1 MPTVQCV
8 IDVTDD
14 AGNQVS
20 ETFSHSVPAA
30 VFASS
35 PSPEQYRG
43 LLGILVSAHTQDML
57 NAAPFKCITCGDKAK
72 ELKQQPVSYLH
83 FEVPTVVD
91 FAQPLCGKYS
101 CDIKASQERCK
112 MLSEVEE
119 SQGFNLVDRESYF
132 CRNCRKRDNLQFCA
146 RCTVTAYCSKTCQK
160 AHWPVH
166 KKSCVRGHG
175 MP

>member
-1 MPTVQCV
+1 MPTIQYV
-8 IDVTDD
+8 IDVADA

-35 PSPEQYRG
+35 PSPEQYRA
-43 LLGILVSAHTQDML
+43 LLGILVSAHTQNML
-57 NAAPFKCITCGDKAK
+57 NAAPFKCVICGDNAK
-72 ELKQQPVSYLH
+72 ELMHQPMSYLH
-83 FEVPTVVD
+83 IEVPTVLD
-91 FAQPLCGKYS
+91 FAQPVCGKGS
-101 CDIKASQERCK
+101 CDIKARQERRK

-119 SQGFNLVDRESYF
+119 SQGFNLVDRESFF

-146 RCTVTAYCSKTCQK
+146 RCKVIAYCSKTCQK
-160 AHWPVH
+160 AHWPTH
-166 KKSCVRGHG
+166 KKSCVKDHG